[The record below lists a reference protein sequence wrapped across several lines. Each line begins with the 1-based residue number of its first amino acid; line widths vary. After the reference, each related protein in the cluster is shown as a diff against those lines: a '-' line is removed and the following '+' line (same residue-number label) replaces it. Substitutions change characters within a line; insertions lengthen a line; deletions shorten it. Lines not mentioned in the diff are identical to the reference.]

1 MSLFALCHL
10 CGPAPA
16 FRDCMILSTPTDLHD
31 LPAGLS
37 TDVVEALAARSVRR
51 DSVASFQ
58 ALLAALAEA
67 VAATQEPAVQ
77 AEAGALSLRQRE
89 TVAGVRAHLEGI
101 LEALA
106 AGVSAEGQC
115 LKRTRRPADVV
126 RAVLHPTPGWLPRRR
141 TAEASAAPPTW
152 VAAAGAAVEAI
163 GQTAAHAQT
172 LADAQP
178 EMSSA
183 RVLGSRVAQALLAD
197 RDAMLADLARF
208 LD

>member
-1 MSLFALCHL
+1 
-10 CGPAPA
+10 
-16 FRDCMILSTPTDLHD
+16 MILTTPTDLHD
-31 LPAGLS
+31 LAPGLS

-58 ALLAALAEA
+58 ALLAALADA
-67 VAATQEPAVQ
+67 VAATQKPVAQ
-77 AEAGALSLRQRE
+77 AEGAALNLRQRE
-89 TVAGVRAHLEGI
+89 TVAGVRADLDRV

-126 RAVLHPTPGWLPRRR
+126 RAVLHPTPGWLPRLRSG
-141 TAEASAAPPTW
+141 EAAAPPPTW
-152 VAAAGAAVEAI
+152 IAAAGAAVEAI

-178 EMSSA
+178 EASSA
-183 RVLGSRVAQALLAD
+183 RVLGTRVAQALLAD
-197 RDAMLADLARF
+197 RDALLADLARF